1 MAAALKTNVR
11 IRYFATEEAFCRY
24 LEFFARY
31 RGYVLVETS
40 PLIEPAPAPGS
51 GASLSAERK
60 RGVKDERR

>member
-1 MAAALKTNVR
+1 MAAALKNLR

-24 LEFFARY
+24 LEFFARC

-40 PLIEPAPAPGS
+40 PLIEPVTAPGS